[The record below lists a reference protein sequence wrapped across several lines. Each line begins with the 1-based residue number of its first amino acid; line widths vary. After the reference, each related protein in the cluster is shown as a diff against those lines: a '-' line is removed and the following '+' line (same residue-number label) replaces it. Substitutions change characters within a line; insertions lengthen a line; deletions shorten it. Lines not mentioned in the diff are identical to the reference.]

1 MSRIG
6 KKPVEIPSGVK
17 VSLSGSRMIVEGP
30 KGKLEQDL
38 VDGIDLAVE
47 EGLARV
53 SRASDSRAHRSN
65 QGLIR
70 SLLAN
75 MIVGVSKGYERRL
88 EISGVGYRAEMN
100 GSDLTLHLGFSH
112 PVVHKIPLDVEVSV
126 EKQIKVIVQGI
137 DRQRVGQV
145 AAIIRSTKS
154 PDPYKVKGIMYE
166 GERIKKKAGK
176 KAVA

>member
-17 VSLSGSRMIVEGP
+17 VSLSDGRMVVEGP
-30 KGKLEQDL
+30 KGKLEQEL
-38 VDGIDLAVE
+38 VDGVE
-47 EGLARV
+47 VAIADNEATV
-53 SRASDSRAHRSN
+53 SRASDNRAHRAN

-70 SLLAN
+70 ALLAN
-75 MIVGVSKGYERRL
+75 MVEGVSKGFEKRL
-88 EISGVGYRAEMN
+88 EISGVGYRAEVA
-100 GSDLTLHLGFSH
+100 GDELTLHLGYSH
-112 PVVHKIPLDVEVSV
+112 PVVIKVPSDVEVAV
-126 EKQIKVIVQGI
+126 DKQVKVIVQGI

-145 AAIIRSTKS
+145 AAVIRAAKD
-154 PDPYKVKGIMYE
+154 PDPYKLKGITYE